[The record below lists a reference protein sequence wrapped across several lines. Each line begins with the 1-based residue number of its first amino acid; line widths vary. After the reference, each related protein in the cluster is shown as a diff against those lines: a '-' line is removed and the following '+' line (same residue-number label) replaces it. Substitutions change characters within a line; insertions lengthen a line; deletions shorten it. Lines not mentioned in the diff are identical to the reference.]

1 MSSSSNTM
9 SSSRSGNWRR
19 RGGQKERGM
28 PKSCRCGEASTIKTS
43 GTAKNPGRLFHC
55 CPNGSEGDK
64 FHLFKWTDECMV
76 EEIDDLKTMLSD
88 EKEDMLE
95 LRATVSGFEKELEDM
110 KKMIME
116 LENERKDCISEVKF
130 LKNVMV
136 CYGLGSLGMMIF
148 GYYIF
153 V

>member
-1 MSSSSNTM
+1 MVDLV
-9 SSSRSGNWRR
+9 
-19 RGGQKERGM
+19 K
-28 PKSCRCGEASTIKTS
+28 
-43 GTAKNPGRLFHC
+43 
-55 CPNGSEGDK
+55 DK